1 MGKDA
6 NFKVTNL
13 SKIVVES
20 GDDDLV
26 LGKGGSSSRLAGR
39 RRRPT
44 RPRQN
49 HSKRGTTPQV

>member
-6 NFKVTNL
+6 NFRVANL
-13 SKIVVES
+13 INIVVEL

-26 LGKGGSSSRLAGR
+26 LGKGGSRSRLGGR

-44 RPRQN
+44 RPR
-49 HSKRGTTPQV
+49 